1 MKDRIVRAL
10 FFSGFSIITG
20 LIVGFIDVFFSKGLI
35 LAANLRVEYFNK
47 LIIFLPFVGVLM
59 IFLYKK
65 YGKGSLKGMGYVFEA
80 AHMENVIIPKR
91 LIPFSIIST
100 WATHLFG
107 GSAGR
112 EGVAVQIGATV
123 ANTITIYVEK
133 KIKLNINDL
142 KKILISTGIS
152 AGFSG
157 LFGTP
162 FAATIFSLEILNM
175 GVVEYKA
182 LFPAFLAAYTAF
194 GVSEYFEMKH
204 FHFLIEEFPK
214 NDMRNITMFLMAT
227 FIFAVA
233 GYCFA
238 FFLKNFKK
246 NKYMVGLDPIKKI
259 FFGGIVLGFLIWLVY
274 GGRYS
279 GLGTNLIDIAFS
291 KEQLY
296 SYDWILK
303 MFFTIFTLGI
313 GFQGGEVTPI
323 FAIGACLGGVLGT
336 WFGIPVEF
344 LAAIGYCAVFASST
358 NTFLASFL
366 IGIEI
371 FGYNMAG
378 YLFVACAMAY
388 LFSGELSIYEGQK
401 KEHLKI

>member
-1 MKDRIVRAL
+1 MKDRLVRAL
-10 FFSGFSIITG
+10 FFLSFSIVTG
-20 LIVGFIDVFFSKGLI
+20 LIVGVVDVLFSKGLI
-35 LAANLRVEYFNK
+35 LAANLREEYFDK
-47 LIIFLPFVGVLM
+47 LIVFLPFVGVLM
-59 IFLYKK
+59 IFLYKR
-65 YGKGSLKGMGYVFEA
+65 YGKGSIKGMGYVFEA

-91 LIPFSIIST
+91 LIPFSIVST

-123 ANTITIYVEK
+123 ANTIKSYVEK
-133 KIKLNINDL
+133 KIKLNIYDL

-175 GVVEYKA
+175 GVVEYRA

-214 NDMRNITMFLMAT
+214 RDIRDTTMFLIST
-227 FIFAVA
+227 FIFAIA

-238 FFLKNFKK
+238 FFLKKFKK
-246 NKYMVGLDPIKKI
+246 NKYMVDLDPIKKI
-259 FFGGIVLGFLIWLVY
+259 FFGGIILAFLIWLVY

-279 GLGTNLIDIAFS
+279 GLGTNLIDIAFF
-291 KEQLY
+291 KEHLY
-296 SYDWILK
+296 PYDWILK

-323 FAIGACLGGVLGT
+323 FAIGACLGGILGSM
-336 WFGIPVEF
+336 FGVPVEF

-366 IGIEI
+366 IGVEV

-378 YLFVACAMAY
+378 YLFVACATAY
-388 LFSGELSIYEGQK
+388 LFSGELSIYDGQK

>member
-1 MKDRIVRAL
+1 MKERIVRFL
-10 FFSGFSIITG
+10 FFSIFSIITG
-20 LIVGFIDVFFSKGLI
+20 LAVGFIDVFFSKGLE
-35 LAANLRVEYFNK
+35 LVANWRVEYFDRV
-47 LIIFLPFVGVLM
+47 IIFLPFVGVLM
-59 IFLYKK
+59 IYLYKK
-65 YGKGSLKGMGYVFEA
+65 YGKGSIKGMGYVFEA

-91 LIPFSIIST
+91 LIPFSIVST

-123 ANTITIYVEK
+123 ANTITTYVEK
-133 KIKLNINDL
+133 KIQLNIKDL

-175 GVVEYKA
+175 GIVEYKA
-182 LFPAFLAAYTAF
+182 LFPAFLAAYTAY
-194 GVSEYFEMKH
+194 GVSSYFNMKH
-204 FHFLIEEFPK
+204 FHFLITEFPEK
-214 NDMRNITMFLMAT
+214 NFKSLSMFLFAT
-227 FIFAVA
+227 LIFAVA

-238 FFLKNFKK
+238 FFLKKFKK
-246 NKYMVGLDPIKKI
+246 NKYMIDLNPIKKI
-259 FFGGIVLGFLIWLVY
+259 FFGGIILAFLIWLIY
-274 GGRYS
+274 KGRYS
-279 GLGTNLIDIAFS
+279 GLGTNLINIAFS
-291 KEQLY
+291 KEKLY
-296 SYDWILK
+296 SYDWFLK
-303 MFFTIFTLGI
+303 MLFTIFTLGI

-323 FAIGACLGGVLGT
+323 FSIGASLGGVLGI
-336 WFGIPVEF
+336 WFGIPIEF

-378 YLFVACAMAY
+378 YLFIACAMAY

-401 KEHLKI
+401 KDHPKI

>member
-1 MKDRIVRAL
+1 MNDRLIRAL
-10 FFSGFSIITG
+10 FFSVFSILTG
-20 LIVGFIDVFFSKGLI
+20 LIVGFIDVFFSKGLT
-35 LAANLRVEYFNK
+35 LVSNWRVEYFDK
-47 LIIFLPFVGVLM
+47 LIVFLPFIGVLM

-91 LIPFSIIST
+91 LIPFSIVST

-123 ANTITIYVEK
+123 ANTITIYIER

-194 GVSEYFEMKH
+194 GVSEYFNMKH
-204 FHFLIEEFPK
+204 FHFLIKEFPK
-214 NDMRNITMFLMAT
+214 NNFRDITMFLMAG
-227 FIFAVA
+227 FIFALV

-238 FFLKNFKK
+238 FFLKKFKK
-246 NKYMVGLDPIKKI
+246 NKYVLDLDPIKKI
-259 FFGGIVLGFLIWLVY
+259 FFGGIILAFLLWLADK
-274 GGRYS
+274 GRYS
-279 GLGTNLIDIAFS
+279 GLGINLINIAFS
-291 KEQLY
+291 NEQLY
-296 SYDWILK
+296 SYDWLLK
-303 MFFTIFTLGI
+303 MLFTVFTLGI

-323 FAIGACLGGVLGT
+323 FAIGASLGGILGS

-378 YLFVACAMAY
+378 YLFIACAMAY

-401 KEHLKI
+401 KGHLKI